1 MKAFAFQQYGSEL
14 QEVEIP
20 EPELKPH
27 EVLVRI
33 VAAGV
38 NHIDEKIRR
47 GDLRRVEH
55 FVLPMVLGAEF
66 SGEVVAVG
74 ELVREFKP
82 GMQVFAM
89 ADLKRTGGFAEY
101 AAIDQR
107 LLAPIPASLNTINAA
122 ALPLAGLTAWQALVD
137 IGQLHA
143 GQKVLIH
150 GGTGGIGSIAIQLA
164 KHLGARVTTTVGSTN
179 VRLAH
184 ELGAD
189 TVINYSSEDFVQKV
203 QGIDLVL
210 DTQGGITLQKSLQ
223 VVRPG
228 GKVVSLVS
236 PQDPIYAAQVEA
248 GMVTRARI
256 RVGSSGVRRRARHA
270 GADYRFLF
278 TRPDAEQLRALAELV
293 DEGKIRPV
301 IDRVLPFDETPQAIQ
316 TLLGGGLRGKVLVR
330 RR

>member
-55 FVLPMVLGAEF
+55 FTLPMVLGAEF

-228 GKVVSLVS
+228 GRVVSLVS

-256 RVGSSGVRRRARHA
+256 RVGSSGVRRRARHV

-301 IDRVLPFDETPQAIQ
+301 IDRVLPFEETPQAIQ